1 MRECAKAEA
10 RQSGRRG
17 GQSGE
22 LEEATP
28 QGGCKIR
35 VHEGSFAELG
45 NAAPVCEAIVN
56 DDDLT

>member
-17 GQSGE
+17 GQGGK
-22 LEEATP
+22 LEEAVP

-45 NAAPVCEAIVN
+45 NAAPVCEAIVKR
-56 DDDLT
+56 